1 MEEKKEPYGSDEKI
15 VEIELERLRSF
26 ENHPFKVT
34 EDGQMMELQES
45 IKKYT
50 FRYRI
55 VDFKFI
61 PAGMFATPFNCK
73 KKI

>member
-26 ENHPFKVT
+26 EKHPFKVT

-45 IKKYT
+45 IKK
-50 FRYRI
+50 
-55 VDFKFI
+55 
-61 PAGMFATPFNCK
+61 
-73 KKI
+73 